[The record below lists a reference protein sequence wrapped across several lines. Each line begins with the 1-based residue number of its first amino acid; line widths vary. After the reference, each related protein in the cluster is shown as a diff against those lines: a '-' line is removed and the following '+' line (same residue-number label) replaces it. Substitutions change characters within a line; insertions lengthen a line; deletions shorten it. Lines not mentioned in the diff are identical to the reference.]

1 MNRSNPFSK
10 QPTQELVAPVLVFLG
25 EQNGVPERMLKEKL
39 CEVFG
44 ERTNLLTAYLARAHY
59 GDPKDISLCL
69 CMRVATAPD
78 KLLVEAIDSLFAQ
91 SFNRAVHLDMVFLN
105 AGQEQQLATVCKPFY
120 QRSPTA
126 LTPFSA
132 ISAWFRK

>member
-1 MNRSNPFSK
+1 MNRVNPFSK
-10 QPTQELVAPVLVFLG
+10 QPTQELIAPVLVFLG
-25 EQNGVPERMLKEKL
+25 EQDGVPERTLKEKL

-44 ERTNLLTAYLARAHY
+44 ERTNLLAAYLARVRY
-59 GDPKDISLCL
+59 GDPKNTSVCL
-69 CMRVATAPD
+69 CMRVETAPD

-91 SFNRAVHLDMVFLN
+91 SFNRAVYLDMVFLK
-105 AGQEQQLATVCKPFY
+105 AEQEQQLATMCKPFY
-120 QRSPTA
+120 QRNPTA